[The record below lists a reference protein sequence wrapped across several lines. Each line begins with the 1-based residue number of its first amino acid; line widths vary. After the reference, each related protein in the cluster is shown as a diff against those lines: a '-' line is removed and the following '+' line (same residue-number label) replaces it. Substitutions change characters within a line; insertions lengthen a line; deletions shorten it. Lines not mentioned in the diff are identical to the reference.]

1 MVRKL
6 QARSIA
12 FFVLAA
18 IGLITAWVFN
28 GLAVMTN
35 QDYLKAWFGTAVDL
49 VLSIDLLIVAV
60 AVAIFMIYE
69 GKRLGMK
76 RVWLYIAL
84 SSITAMAFTFPL
96 FLAMRDRKLIER
108 RLAGGKL
115 ERFDFDG
122 HTVDVWVPKDLN
134 PKTPLLVM
142 HDGRNIFDEQDSFTG
157 KTWEVLTALRDE
169 VRSPS
174 PIVVAVWGQ
183 SDETRIRELSPEK
196 IVREDIEFFWRH
208 LPDSYRATGT
218 EPFGDSYVSLLADA
232 IVPFVLDR
240 YGVKHSVE
248 RTAVMGASM
257 GGLIS
262 MYAMGQRP
270 EVFGTAICF
279 SSHWVFG
286 EDRMVKG
293 LVDQLPTPGTHR
305 VWTDS
310 GTIELDQY
318 YPPFHKLA
326 EQKLLEKGYVPGD
339 QLVTSIYP
347 NTGHHE
353 SYWARR
359 VAEALNWWL
368 RSDPRT

>member
-6 QARSIA
+6 QARSVA

-28 GLAVMTN
+28 GIAVMSN
-35 QDYLKAWFGTAVDL
+35 QDYLKAWFGTAVDW
-49 VLSIDLLIVAV
+49 VLSIDLLIVAI

-69 GKRLGMK
+69 GKRLGMR

-84 SSITAMAFTFPL
+84 SSVTAMAFTFPL

-115 ERFDFDG
+115 ERFEFDG
-122 HTVDVWVPKDLN
+122 HLVDVWVPKNLN

-142 HDGRNIFDEQDSFTG
+142 HDGRNVFDEQDSYTG

-169 VRSPS
+169 VRSPA
-174 PIVVAVWGQ
+174 PIVVAIWGR

-208 LPDSYRATGT
+208 LPESYRATGT
-218 EPFGDSYVSLLADA
+218 DPFGDSYVSLLADA
-232 IVPFVLDR
+232 IVPFVLER
-240 YGVKHSVE
+240 YGVEHSID

-279 SSHWVFG
+279 SSHWIFG
-286 EDRMVKG
+286 EERMVNG
-293 LVDQLPTPGTHR
+293 LVDQLPAAGSHR

-326 EQKLLEKGYVPGD
+326 AQQLEAKGYVPGD

-368 RSDPRT
+368 RSDPRP